1 MFLTEKTEE
10 NRQLE
15 PFNGN
20 ISLVKVVQNDQQ
32 CYPECLE
39 TPSGVII
46 DREPPFLTFLTE
58 KTEEN
63 RQFEWFY
70 VNISVVKVGQN
81 DL

>member
-1 MFLTEKTEE
+1 MTSNVIL
-10 NRQLE
+10 NVWRLHQDD
-15 PFNGN
+15 
-20 ISLVKVVQNDQQ
+20 SSVV
-32 CYPECLE
+32 
-39 TPSGVII
+39 I

>member
-1 MFLTEKTEE
+1 MTSNVIL
-10 NRQLE
+10 NVWRLHQDD
-15 PFNGN
+15 
-20 ISLVKVVQNDQQ
+20 SSVV
-32 CYPECLE
+32 
-39 TPSGVII
+39 I

-70 VNISVVKVGQN
+70 VNISVVKVVQN

>member
-1 MFLTEKTEE
+1 MTCNDILDGW
-10 NRQLE
+10 RLHQDDY
-15 PFNGN
+15 
-20 ISLVKVVQNDQQ
+20 SVVINW
-32 CYPECLE
+32 
-39 TPSGVII
+39 
-46 DREPPFLTFLTE
+46 EPPFLTFLTE

>member
-1 MFLTEKTEE
+1 MTCNVILDVG
-10 NRQLE
+10 RLHQDDSSVVIDQE
-15 PFNGN
+15 P
-20 ISLVKVVQNDQQ
+20 
-32 CYPECLE
+32 
-39 TPSGVII
+39 T
-46 DREPPFLTFLTE
+46 FLTFLTE

>member
-1 MFLTEKTEE
+1 MTS
-10 NRQLE
+10 
-15 PFNGN
+15 N
-20 ISLVKVVQNDQQ
+20 IILNVWRLHQDDYSVV
-32 CYPECLE
+32 
-39 TPSGVII
+39 I

>member
-1 MFLTEKTEE
+1 MIYNVILDV
-10 NRQLE
+10 RRLHQDD
-15 PFNGN
+15 
-20 ISLVKVVQNDQQ
+20 SSVV
-32 CYPECLE
+32 
-39 TPSGVII
+39 I

-70 VNISVVKVGQN
+70 VNISVVKVVQN